1 MKNTYLIERKEN
13 IFSKIKNWFRGLFK
27 KNIIQEETNSITETK
42 KNMNNMNNNLEKIDN
57 SIKTYKEDKAEFME
71 LYNNVKN
78 GKIGIDTLDEET
90 AGKICKLL
98 KEEIFMK
105 NKIVNDKYKQII
117 DFNNNTDNADL

>member
-1 MKNTYLIERKEN
+1 MKNIYLIERKEN

-117 DFNNNTDNADL
+117 DFDNNTDNADL